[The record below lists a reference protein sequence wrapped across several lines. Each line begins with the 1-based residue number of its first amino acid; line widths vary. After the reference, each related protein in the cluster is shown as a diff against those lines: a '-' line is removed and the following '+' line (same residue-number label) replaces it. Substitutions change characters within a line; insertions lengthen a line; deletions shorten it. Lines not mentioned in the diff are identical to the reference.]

1 MHTIV
6 GLGNPGKEY
15 ENTRHNIGWL
25 VLKAVIENRELPDLS
40 KSSRYSALLS
50 EGTLA
55 GKPVAVLLPTT
66 YMNNSGNAVSLFV
79 REKGALETLVVVH
92 DDIDLPF
99 GNIRVSFGRGAGG
112 HNGVQS
118 VIDACGGKDFI
129 RIRIGIA
136 ERGFFGG
143 MKRPKGE
150 ELSRFVLK
158 GLGARE
164 LKAIPEIAERVDAA
178 LGLIVEK
185 GVTVAMQECN
195 T

>member
-25 VLKAVIENRELPDLS
+25 VLKHIIEVRGLPELS
-40 KSSRYSALLS
+40 KSSRYSGLLS
-50 EGTLA
+50 EGML
-55 GKPVAVLLPTT
+55 GEKPVAVLFPTT
-66 YMNNSGNAVSLFV
+66 YMNNSGNAVSLYV
-79 REKGALETLVVVH
+79 KEKGSLGTLVVVH

-99 GNIRVSFGRGAGG
+99 GSIRVSFGRGAGG

-118 VIDACGGKDFI
+118 VIDSCGGKEFI

-143 MKRPKGE
+143 IKRPKGE

-158 GLGARE
+158 PLGTRE
-164 LKAIPEIAERVDAA
+164 MKALPEIAEKVDAA
-178 LGLIVEK
+178 LGLIIDK
-185 GVTVAMQECN
+185 GVAVAMQECN
-195 T
+195 K